1 MRARWATSPWAR
13 SPHVGLQTDAWLPR
27 NPQDLSLDVQ
37 SDLSS
42 VRWAARDRSAPLR
55 WLPSHSLMWGQE
67 DSRRQPQAL
76 RACPSRESRAPCRG
90 PRPCPAALPPG
101 GGTAPPWAH
110 AMRGFPSGTLE
121 VQAAPAGRR
130 PTTSGLVRRAAR
142 GPQPSDHITRATRE
156 MLRPEP
162 AQRKVSR
169 HRTCPGPG
177 HQHT

>member
-1 MRARWATSPWAR
+1 MGSESSCRLADRCLAPPQPAGPEPGRAVRPELRTLGGPGQVS
-13 SPHVGLQTDAWLPR
+13 T
-27 NPQDLSLDVQ
+27 PQV
-37 SDLSS
+37 
-42 VRWAARDRSAPLR
+42 AA
-55 WLPSHSLMWGQE
+55 LPSHSLMWGQE
-67 DSRRQPQAL
+67 DSRRQPQAP
-76 RACPSRESRAPCRG
+76 RACPSRESGAPCRG

-110 AMRGFPSGTLE
+110 AMRICPSGALE

-130 PTTSGLVRRAAR
+130 PTTSGLVRSAAR
-142 GPQPSDHITRATRE
+142 GPHPSDHITRATRE

-169 HRTCPGPG
+169 HRTFPGPG